1 MSKNIG
7 MKLSLVL
14 PTALEY
20 FASLVQSDA
29 EFPLLEAAASLAQD
43 EYPDLDVGQVLA
55 DVDQLAVRLRR
66 RLPADAGALQKL
78 RLLNQFFFQDLGFAG
93 NVNDFHDPDNSY
105 LNVVLRTRRAIPI
118 SLAVLWLE
126 LAQGLGLAARGI
138 AFPGHFMLKVNLPN
152 GQVVIDPMDGQ
163 SLSHEG
169 LLERLEPYRDSVA
182 MADASEPP
190 LGLFLQAASP
200 RDIVTRMLRN
210 LKEIHTSQKD
220 WPRLIAVQERL
231 IVLQPLAWTEYRD
244 RGLAHAAQGNF
255 RPALADLEIYLA
267 QAQGV
272 DDRGAIAWRVAEM
285 KRSTL

>member
-1 MSKNIG
+1 
-7 MKLSLVL
+7 MKLSLAL

-20 FASLVQSDA
+20 FAALVQSDA

-43 EYPDLDVGQVLA
+43 EYPDLDVGQILA
-55 DVDQLAVRLRR
+55 DVDQLAARLRR

-78 RLLNQFFFQDLGFAG
+78 RILNQFFFQDLGFAG

-152 GQVVIDPMDGQ
+152 GQVVIDPLDGQ
-163 SLSHEG
+163 SLSREA

-182 MADASEPP
+182 MADDSEPP
-190 LGLFLQAASP
+190 LGLFLQTASP
-200 RDIVTRMLRN
+200 RDIITRMLRN
-210 LKEIHTSQKD
+210 LKQIHSSQQD
-220 WPRLIAVQERL
+220 WPRLIAVQDRL
-231 IVLQPLAWTEYRD
+231 IVLQPQAWTEYRD
-244 RGLAHAAQGNF
+244 RGLAQAGQGNF
-255 RPALADLEIYLA
+255 RPALADLELYLA

-272 DDRGAIAWRVAEM
+272 EDRGAIAWRVAEM
-285 KRSTL
+285 KRSSL